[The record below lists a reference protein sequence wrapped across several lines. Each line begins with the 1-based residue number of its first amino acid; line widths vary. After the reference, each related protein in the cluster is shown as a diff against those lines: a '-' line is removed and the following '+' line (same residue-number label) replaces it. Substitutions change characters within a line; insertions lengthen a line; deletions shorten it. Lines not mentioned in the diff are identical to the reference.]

1 MKFFSRLYDKVMQ
14 WSKHPH
20 AERYLAGLSFAE
32 SSFFPIPPDVMLA
45 PMALSR
51 TDKALR
57 YALITTVA
65 SVVGGMLG
73 YAIGFWFFDII
84 QPLIDN
90 GGRWEQHYLTTKEW
104 FDKWGF
110 WAIFIA
116 GFSPIPY
123 KVFTI
128 TAGIMGMLF
137 LPFVIASAIGRGS
150 RFFLVAGLMKWG
162 GKEMEQKLKHYID
175 FLGWFVVFVGV
186 IAYIIYKI

>member
-1 MKFFSRLYDKVMQ
+1 MVKASSCGTISSGVKLCRVVFFSYTPGCNAGSNGSVQNGQSYTLCPDNHCGIGCR
-14 WSKHPH
+14 
-20 AERYLAGLSFAE
+20 RYVGVCNRFLVF
-32 SSFFPIPPDVMLA
+32 DV
-45 PMALSR
+45 
-51 TDKALR
+51 
-57 YALITTVA
+57 
-65 SVVGGMLG
+65 
-73 YAIGFWFFDII
+73 I
-84 QPLIDN
+84 QAFIAD

>member
-32 SSFFPIPPDVMLA
+32 SSFFPIPSDVMLA

-51 TDKALR
+51 TDRAIR

-65 SVVGGMLG
+65 SVAGGMLG
-73 YAIGFWFFDII
+73 YAIGFWFFDVI
-84 QPLIDN
+84 QAFIAD